1 LSEATV
7 DVISTTEGIY
17 NIDYFNLQNFGW
29 REETGKLNNDSQ
41 VTSDNDYYQN
51 LSYTV
56 KSSKTWEEIVT
67 PVNNLLHTSGTKNFA
82 DTQLSQSAQS
92 GVGNTESTLSI
103 INMIVEDNRVDTIN
117 NFDFALDVL

>member
-1 LSEATV
+1 MQKFLPFTVGESLESDSGLGFQSRDLIVTACDENTVRVIGSYKLSPNERIRGLQSFSEATV
-7 DVISTTEGIY
+7 DVVSTTEGIY

-56 KSSKTWEEIVT
+56 KSSKTW
-67 PVNNLLHTSGTKNFA
+67 
-82 DTQLSQSAQS
+82 
-92 GVGNTESTLSI
+92 
-103 INMIVEDNRVDTIN
+103 
-117 NFDFALDVL
+117 